1 MTEEQVKS
9 LKLGIAPIDDRT
21 ILLVE
26 SGFEWINRNTSL
38 IIDHDDSEALSKL
51 SANIRLFIVKYFDVM
66 AMATGVTSE
75 SISGLSQSF
84 DTSNKSDLIWQFAE
98 ELLGEYITSQFS
110 FTSAKA
116 RWSHGCKN

>member
-1 MTEEQVKS
+1 MTEELVKS
-9 LKLGIAPIDDRT
+9 LKLGISPIDDRT

-38 IIDHDDSEALSKL
+38 TIDYNDSEALSEL
-51 SANIRLFIVKYFDVM
+51 SANIKLFIVKYFDVM

-75 SISGLSQSF
+75 SIGGLSQSF

-98 ELLGEYITSQFS
+98 ELLGEYVTSQLS

-116 RWSHGCKN
+116 RWSDGREN